1 MNSLPIRSV
10 DTSMYEVPNVML
22 CLGVRLGYAE
32 WPLISESSNTT
43 ERALEKKKK
52 TSCCSYDRRP
62 YCVLDIT
69 RSSLILRADSC
80 RCHHTL
86 LSLSTG
92 FLFITL
98 KQAGLEVRDPPAS
111 LPLECRD

>member
-43 ERALEKKKK
+43 ERALEKKK
-52 TSCCSYDRRP
+52 RP
-62 YCVLDIT
+62 VVVVMTGGPTVCW
-69 RSSLILRADSC
+69 
-80 RCHHTL
+80 TL
-86 LSLSTG
+86 HDHL
-92 FLFITL
+92 
-98 KQAGLEVRDPPAS
+98 
-111 LPLECRD
+111 